1 MSRRDG
7 MGTKVPNYVLDHV
20 VAWVQLVDVTDLTV
34 INLGKTCWNM
44 HPTCTAMTDAHTMHC
59 PFHAVIAAC
68 NWHVPDPVAHLVSVS
83 GIVDAR
89 V

>member
-7 MGTKVPNYVLDHV
+7 MGTKVPDYVLDHV
-20 VAWVQLVDVTDLTV
+20 VAWVQLDDCTNLTVTDL
-34 INLGKTCWNM
+34 GKACWNM
-44 HPTCTAMTDAHTMHC
+44 HPTCTAMTVTHTMHC
-59 PFHAVIAAC
+59 QFHTVIAC

-83 GIVDAR
+83 GIVDTC